1 VTTLLQTLGSS
12 VNVSGS
18 VSSRETEDLVEYAT
32 KVIDAF
38 CTQLEVQISDREY
51 AKREKEK
58 DLSLNVVGEA
68 TGVVEDRAMLKAQG
82 FVSFRSNSNE
92 EKPQN
97 SFHDKIDNS
106 NNPFVPKYESLENVD
121 GVDVKHYRQEYEQA
135 LSTGVPRP
143 HPLAKVL
150 EALPHTYSAE
160 QIKEATC
167 IKIPQNIEDVELRY
181 VDTLEELKSL
191 ATLLGGEKEIAVDL
205 EAHNYRS
212 FQGFCCL
219 MQISTR
225 DIDIIVDVLKLRRYI
240 GKILGPIFA
249 NPSIVKVFHGSR
261 SDLGWLQRDF
271 GIYVCNLFDT
281 GIASQALQYE
291 NHGLAFL
298 LKKHCNFDADKKWQ
312 LADWRV
318 RPLQTKAI
326 HYARADTH
334 FLLYCYDVLRR
345 ELSSLHKLDPRKF
358 SEPLVPSGGTLGICA
373 VLEESRKLC
382 LSLYEKELFTP
393 YSFYDLYKRME
404 GKSGSLTERQLSV
417 FAALYEWRDSLCRQ
431 LDESTGYIMP
441 RGELF
446 HLAVK
451 SPKSKRALQDSLKSK
466 NRFVMNRSEEVLYLI
481 DKALKD
487 TSVVQRAMA
496 ETQDDNNS
504 LKHTMLTV
512 SKTKGVA
519 PTPGQK
525 KPGDIQPPLGG
536 AFSMFESLG
545 IDIQASGIQM
555 KTSSTLGTMVK
566 RPTRLPVTMKYIDKP
581 TPNAADDEGI
591 LKNDTPIDTV
601 PGEEP
606 EQQPPA
612 VDESPIDNQSDEKE
626 ENDMAKDKPLSQD
639 MPLGTLDDDAFL
651 PLPVSHLN
659 AKKRKSVGKPP
670 KNAPLRQNQQKK
682 TKPAA
687 TADSPAKNTDAA
699 VASFDP
705 DKAISKYAYS
715 KKHKKFDRKDKR
727 ARPRSSKDDNTFII
741 PEGMFNPH
749 AGLLEGKSSSKRSAT
764 QVRSGNRS
772 SSYKKR

>member
-1 VTTLLQTLGSS
+1 MKKLLQTLGSS
-12 VNVSGS
+12 VSVSGS
-18 VSSRETEDLVEYAT
+18 VSSSETEDLVEYAT

-51 AKREKEK
+51 AMREKEK

-68 TGVVEDRAMLKAQG
+68 TGAVEDTAMLKAQG

-121 GVDVKHYRQEYEQA
+121 GVDVKQYRREYEQA
-135 LSTGVPRP
+135 LSTGAPRP
-143 HPLAKVL
+143 HPLAKAL
-150 EALPHTYSAE
+150 EALPQTYSAE
-160 QIKEATC
+160 QMKEAAC
-167 IKIPQNIEDVELRY
+167 IKIPQNIEDVDLRY
-181 VDTLEELKSL
+181 VDSLEELKSL

-225 DIDIIVDVLKLRRYI
+225 DIDIIVDVLKLRRYV
-240 GKILGPIFA
+240 GKLLGPIFA

-298 LKKHCNFDADKKWQ
+298 LKKHCSFDADKKWQ

-318 RPLQTKAI
+318 RPLQPKAI

-334 FLLYCYDVLRR
+334 YLLYCYDILRK
-345 ELSSLHKLDPRKF
+345 ELSSLHKLDTQKF
-358 SEPLVPSGGTLGICA
+358 SEPEVPPGGTLGICA

-393 YSFYDLYKRME
+393 YTFYNLYKRME

-417 FAALYEWRDSLCRQ
+417 FAALYEWRDTLCRQ

-451 SPKSKRALQDSLKSK
+451 SPRSKRALQDSLKSK

-487 TSVVQRAMA
+487 TSVVQRAMV
-496 ETQDDNNS
+496 ETQVIQDALENTK
-504 LKHTMLTV
+504 LPV
-512 SKTKGVA
+512 SKTERA
-519 PTPGQK
+519 PTSVRKNPEN
-525 KPGDIQPPLGG
+525 PPPLGG
-536 AFSMFESLG
+536 VFSMYESLG
-545 IDIQASGIQM
+545 IDIKASGIQI
-555 KTSSTLGTMVK
+555 KTSSTLGTMEK
-566 RPTRLPVTMKYIDKP
+566 MPTRLQVSMEYIEKPVQNTG
-581 TPNAADDEGI
+581 DDEPT
-591 LKNDTPIDTV
+591 LNENAPVDTV
-601 PGEEP
+601 PGESK
-606 EQQPPA
+606 QQPLA
-612 VDESPIDNQSDEKE
+612 DEEAPIDDHDVEKE
-626 ENDMAKDKPLSQD
+626 EEQQHMADDKPSSHGK
-639 MPLGTLDDDAFL
+639 PLGTLDNDAFL

-659 AKKRKSVGKPP
+659 NKKRKSVGNTS
-670 KNAPLRQNQQKK
+670 KNAPLRQKQK
-682 TKPAA
+682 TKGPK
-687 TADSPAKNTDAA
+687 TADEPAKTDTVA
-699 VASFDP
+699 VAPFDTE
-705 DKAISKYAYS
+705 KAINKYAYS
-715 KKHKKFDRKDKR
+715 KKHKKFDRRDKR
-727 ARPRSSKDDNTFII
+727 RPRSSKDDDTFII

-764 QVRSGNRS
+764 HVRSGNRS